1 MKKTNSTKAKNSSS
15 SKDIK
20 LPLIEQNKKK
30 TINRN
35 DRTNLGQ
42 NQGYTSTSQ
51 LSKNS
56 SSKNMNKNNVS
67 VKATNTKEE
76 KLRKSSSA
84 INDIITN
91 VNKSHNINAKIT
103 SNKKTEEKNKLSQ
116 SKDSPKTKSIKI
128 NRPKS
133 KEKSNKLIFNKKRN
147 IQIYKDYNNLNNDN
161 YYNSN
166 NNKPVVINNAPRIT
180 KDKLKEIQEKRRI
193 RLIREKKEFEKQ
205 TKMLNEEK
213 ALINNRYGNKKE
225 DFQFSS
231 KINSPIEM
239 SQKKAQSILE
249 EGGMI
254 DAYKFLISHL
264 CKNGMP
270 PGNLYEY
277 CSTII
282 KNYEKEWKK
291 KKYKMLNEKIQKHFE
306 DKKKSLLLSSNMN
319 LNNNLEY
326 KVLEKR
332 EENQFIK
339 KLDKSRSSLRI
350 ISRNPISN
358 NINLPNN
365 DNKSDIISNSFEKN
379 KKNVLKKITGDN
391 VILNGNKN
399 LNDKKVYFNIKLKNT
414 VGISKNDKNDGG
426 KSNSPNI
433 VNNNKNNNNNKMNNI
448 KSTKNNS
455 NNNIA
460 VKKINNNI
468 NRNNNNSPK
477 VIKKEENKNARNN
490 SSKTNSKITKSN
502 NTTKSNLKKNKSSKN
517 IS

>member
-15 SKDIK
+15 LNGIK

-35 DRTNLGQ
+35 DGTNLGQ

-56 SSKNMNKNNVS
+56 SSKNMNKNNTS
-67 VKATNTKEE
+67 AKKTNTKGE

-91 VNKSHNINAKIT
+91 VNKSHNINTKIT

-116 SKDSPKTKSIKI
+116 SKDSPKTKNDKI

-133 KEKSNKLIFNKKRN
+133 KEKINKLIFNKKRN
-147 IQIYKDYNNLNNDN
+147 IQIYKDYNALNNDN
-161 YYNSN
+161 NYNSD
-166 NNKPVVINNAPRIT
+166 NNKPLVINNAPRIT
-180 KDKLKEIQEKRRI
+180 KDRLKEIQESRRI
-193 RLIREKKEFEKQ
+193 RLIREKKQFEKQ
-205 TKMLNEEK
+205 IKMLNEEK

-225 DFQFSS
+225 DIRFSS

-277 CSTII
+277 CSEII

-291 KKYKMLNEKIQKHFE
+291 KKYKMLNEEIQKHFE
-306 DKKKSLLLSSNMN
+306 DKKKDLLSLSNMTPKQK
-319 LNNNLEY
+319 LEY

-350 ISRNPISN
+350 INKNPISN

-365 DNKSDIISNSFEKN
+365 ENKSDIISNSFEKN
-379 KKNVLKKITGDN
+379 KKNVLKKIAGDN
-391 VILNGNKN
+391 MILNGNKN

-414 VGISKNDKNDGG
+414 VGISKNDKKNGGG
-426 KSNSPNI
+426 KNNSPNI
-433 VNNNKNNNNNKMNNI
+433 VNNNNKMNNI
-448 KSTKNNS
+448 KSTKNN
-455 NNNIA
+455 NNNID

-468 NRNNNNSPK
+468 IRNNNNSPK
-477 VIKKEENKNARNN
+477 AIKKEENKKARNN